1 MNLYVHLTDDALR
14 TNQGVA
20 RVEGIGPVTTDQ
32 IRDGSDRTRQAV
44 IVKPVIDLAGKHPS
58 TPTRSPTDSAKPS
71 SSSPPPTSS
80 PTPPTRPAG
89 WTSTTPS
96 PTTRWPPGQT
106 AIGNLAPMTRFHHR
120 IKTHGR
126 WKLTQP
132 FPGIHIWQTPH
143 GRHLLVDHTG
153 TTLLG
158 AA

>member
-1 MNLYVHLTDDALR
+1 MD
-14 TNQGVA
+14 
-20 RVEGIGPVTTDQ
+20 
-32 IRDGSDRTRQAV
+32 
-44 IVKPVIDLAGKHPS
+44 IDHTIPYDPG
-58 TPTRSPTDSAKPS
+58 
-71 SSSPPPTSS
+71 
-80 PTPPTRPAG
+80 G
-89 WTSTTPS
+89 
-96 PTTRWPPGQT
+96 PPGQT

-132 FPGIHIWQTPH
+132 FPGIHLWQTPH